1 VTTTFYIPTK
11 IIFGAGGLSQLGA
24 EVSGLGKKAVI
35 VTGRGSIRRLG
46 VLDRVLADLEAN
58 GVSAVIFERV
68 EPNPR
73 ADTVDEGAGL
83 VKYEGADVVIALGGG
98 SVMDAAKGIA
108 LAAAGDKSVW
118 HYIVNG
124 DDPPGRVPPLIMV
137 PTVAASGSE
146 SNGGAVITD
155 WQSHEK
161 RVLFR
166 HSLYPTVSIV
176 DPDLTLSLP
185 AKQTAEGGVDIFCHL
200 VEPYLTTE
208 GEAPLT
214 DGLVETALK
223 MVIKYLPQA
232 LANLNDIEARTQL
245 SWASTI
251 ACSNFASLGG
261 GGGSMTLHGIEH
273 PVSGFYD
280 IPHGAGL
287 AALLPAWMEYT
298 GPIREE
304 RFKKLA
310 ENVFGGTE
318 AIAAVKD
325 WLKKVNMGFNLGD
338 LGIEEAKL
346 GEMAASALVVS
357 PWLRAHPR
365 KLEEP
370 EITRIFENSL

>member
-1 VTTTFYIPTK
+1 MGVE
-11 IIFGAGGLSQLGA
+11 AA
-24 EVSGLGKKAVI
+24 RLGKKAVV

-46 VLDRVLADLEAN
+46 VLDRVLADLEAS
-58 GVSAVIFERV
+58 GISAVTFERV

-73 ADTVDEGAGL
+73 ADTVDAGAKL
-83 VKYEGADVVIALGGG
+83 VKDEGADVIIALGGG

-108 LAAAGDKSVW
+108 LASAGDKSVW

-124 DDPPGRVPPLIMV
+124 DDPTGRVPPLIMV
-137 PTVAASGSE
+137 PTVAGSGSE
-146 SNGGAVITD
+146 SNGGAVFTD
-155 WQSHEK
+155 WQSHQK

-166 HSLYPTVSIV
+166 DSLYPAVSIV
-176 DPDLTLSLP
+176 DPKLTLSLP
-185 AKQTAEGGVDIFCHL
+185 ARQTAEGGVDIFCHL

-223 MVIKYLPQA
+223 MVVKYLPQA
-232 LANLNDIEARTQL
+232 LADLSDIEPRTQL

-298 GPIREE
+298 RPVREG
-304 RFKKLA
+304 RFNKLA
-310 ENVFGGTE
+310 SNVLDGTE
-318 AIAAVKD
+318 AIAVVRS
-325 WLKKVNMGFNLGD
+325 WLKKVDMGFGLRD

-346 GEMAASALVVS
+346 AEMAASALIVS
-357 PWLRAHPR
+357 PWVREHPR
-365 KLEEP
+365 KLGREE
-370 EITRIFENSL
+370 IARIFKNSL